1 MAYDGIMLSRVVEQL
16 QNQLTRGKINK
27 IYQISQYEL
36 LFHIRSQR
44 ENFKLLISIHPVYAR
59 IQLTQLSY
67 PTPASP
73 NALTMLLRKHL
84 EGAYI
89 EKISQI
95 QLDRIV
101 DIELIGVN
109 ELKDTVKYHLYLEIM
124 GKHSNAILTYD
135 NNKIIDCLKTCFSR
149 YECSYFTAWSNL

>member
-16 QNQLTRGKINK
+16 QNQITRGRINK

-36 LFHIRSQR
+36 LFHIRAQR
-44 ENFKLLISIHPVYAR
+44 ENYKLLISIHPVYAR
-59 IQLTQLSY
+59 MQLTQLSY

-89 EKISQI
+89 EKITQM

-101 DIELIGVN
+101 DIEIIGVN
-109 ELKDTVKYHLYLEIM
+109 ELRI
-124 GKHSNAILTYD
+124 
-135 NNKIIDCLKTCFSR
+135 R
-149 YECSYFTAWSNL
+149 